1 MQTKQQER
9 AAFALEHLPGNNGS
23 VDEKTA
29 NFIVGTPTMIL
40 TNGLGQT
47 LAFLLSKKGGKE
59 KQVFDII
66 MKWLCREMSG
76 DDEFGKASLSGI
88 DFIRKFNAL
97 SQRKYLAAQHETLKL
112 LEWLKRYARAFQTAE
127 VKHD

>member
-9 AAFALEHLPGNNGS
+9 AAFALENLPCNKGV

-29 NFIVGTPTMIL
+29 NFITGTPTMIL

-47 LAFLLSKKGGKE
+47 LAFLLSKKSGKE

-66 MKWLCREMSG
+66 KKWLCREMSG
-76 DDEFGKASLSGI
+76 DDEFGKAPLSEI
-88 DFIRKFNAL
+88 DFLKKFNKL
-97 SQRKYLAAQHETLKL
+97 SQQKYLAAQHETLKL
-112 LEWLKRYARAFQTAE
+112 LEWLKRYARAFQTAGVE
-127 VKHD
+127 HD